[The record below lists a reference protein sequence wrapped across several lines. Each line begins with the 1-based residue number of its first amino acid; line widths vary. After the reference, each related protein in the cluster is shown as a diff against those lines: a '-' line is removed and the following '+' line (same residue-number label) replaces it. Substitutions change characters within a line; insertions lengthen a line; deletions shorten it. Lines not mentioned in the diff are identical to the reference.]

1 MEKLGIFRNALKQ
14 FDKAADLMNLSSDIK
29 ELLATPKRELI
40 VNFPVRMDDG
50 SIRVFRGYRVQHNV
64 ARGPAKGGIRF
75 HPDTGLDEVRALAF
89 WMTWKCAVV
98 GLPFGGA
105 KGGVKVDPSTLSVGE
120 IERLCRRYFS
130 EIQPIIGPDADIPA
144 PDVNTNAQIMAWFM
158 DTYSMNKEY
167 PALGVV
173 TGKPL
178 EIGGS
183 AGRNEA
189 TGRGIR
195 IIAEEVMNY
204 LGKNIKGITAAVQG
218 FGNVGS
224 FAALLLSEECNVK
237 IVAVSDVTGG
247 IYDPEGL
254 NIKELIEYRD
264 KNHGVIEGYPKGE
277 KITNEELLE
286 LDVDILVPAA
296 LENVITD
303 KNADKVRAKIIIEGA
318 NGPVTAEADEI
329 LHEKGII
336 TVPDILANAG
346 GVTVSYFEW
355 VQDLQWYFWD
365 IEDVRRA
372 LSRIMKKAFY
382 DVVKVKEQYNT
393 DFRTAAYIVAIDRV
407 YSATKLRGIYP

>member
-1 MEKLGIFRNALKQ
+1 MEKMSIFQNALKQ
-14 FDKAADLMNLSSDIK
+14 FDKAADLMKLAPDVR
-29 ELLATPKRELI
+29 ELLTTPKRELI

-50 SIRVFRGYRVQHNV
+50 SIKVFRGYRVQHNV
-64 ARGPAKGGIRF
+64 SRGPAKGGVRF
-75 HPDTGLDEVRALAF
+75 HPDTTLDEVRALAF

-105 KGGVKVDPSTLSVGE
+105 KGGVKIDPKQFSVGE
-120 IERLCRRYFS
+120 LERVCRRYFS
-130 EIQPIIGPDADIPA
+130 EIQPIIGPDLDIPA
-144 PDVNTNAQIMAWFM
+144 PDVNTNSQIMAWFM

-167 PALGVV
+167 TALGVV

-195 IIAEEVMNY
+195 IIAEEIMNY
-204 LGKNIKGITAAVQG
+204 LGKDLKGISVAVQG

-224 FAALLLSEECNVK
+224 FAALLLSEECNAKV
-237 IVAVSDVTGG
+237 VAVSDITGA

-254 NIKELIEYRD
+254 NIKELVKYRD
-264 KNHGVIEGYPKGE
+264 QNRGVIEGYPKGQ
-277 KITNEELLE
+277 KITNEDLLE
-286 LDVDILVPAA
+286 LDVDVLIPAA
-296 LENVITD
+296 LEGVVTE
-303 KNADKVRAKIIIEGA
+303 KNADRVKAKIIIEGA
-318 NGPVTAEADEI
+318 NGPITSEADDI
-329 LHEKGII
+329 LNKKGII
-336 TVPDILANAG
+336 VIPDILANAG

-365 IEDVRRA
+365 IEDVRKA
-372 LSRIMKKAFY
+372 LARILKKAFY
-382 DVVKVKEQYNT
+382 DVTKVKESYNT
-393 DFRTAAYIVAIDRV
+393 DFRTAAYMVAIDRV

>member
-1 MEKLGIFRNALKQ
+1 MVKMSIFQNALKQ
-14 FDKAADLMNLSSDIK
+14 FDKAANLMKLAPDVR
-29 ELLATPKRELI
+29 ELLTTPKRELI

-50 SIRVFRGYRVQHNV
+50 SIKVFRGYRVQHNV
-64 ARGPAKGGIRF
+64 TRGPAKGGIRF
-75 HPDTGLDEVRALAF
+75 HPDTTLDEVRALAF

-105 KGGVKVDPSTLSVGE
+105 KGGVKVDPSQLSVGE
-120 IERLCRRYFS
+120 LERLCRRYFS

-144 PDVNTNAQIMAWFM
+144 PDVNTNSQIMAWFM

-195 IIAEEVMNY
+195 IIAEEIMNY
-204 LGKNIKGITAAVQG
+204 LGRDIKGVTAAVQG

-224 FAALLLSEECNVK
+224 FSALLMSEECNIKV
-237 IVAVSDVTGG
+237 VAVSDVTGA

-264 KNHGVIEGYPKGE
+264 QNHGVIEGYPKGQ
-277 KITNEELLE
+277 KITNEDLLE

-296 LENVITD
+296 LEGVITEE
-303 KNADKVRAKIIIEGA
+303 NADKIKAKIILEGA
-318 NGPVTAEADEI
+318 NGPITSEADDI
-329 LHEKGII
+329 LNKKGTIVI
-336 TVPDILANAG
+336 PDILANAG

-372 LSRIMKKAFY
+372 LARILKKAFY
-382 DVVKVKEQYNT
+382 DVVKVKEEYNT
-393 DFRTAAYIVAIDRV
+393 DFRTAAYMVAIDRV

>member
-1 MEKLGIFRNALKQ
+1 MEKLGIFQNALKQ
-14 FDKAADLMNLSSDIK
+14 FDKAAELLKLSPDIK
-29 ELLATPKRELI
+29 ELLTTPKRELI

-50 SIRVFRGYRVQHNV
+50 SIKVFRGYRVQHNV

-75 HPDTGLDEVRALAF
+75 HPDTNLDEVRALAF

-105 KGGVKVDPSTLSVGE
+105 KGGVKVDPTTLSAGE
-120 IERLCRRYFS
+120 LERLCRRYFS
-130 EIQPIIGPDADIPA
+130 EIQPIIGPEADIPA
-144 PDVNTNAQIMAWFM
+144 PDVNTNSQIMAWFM

-195 IIAEEVMNY
+195 IIAEEIMNY
-204 LGKNIKGITAAVQG
+204 LGKNIKNTTAAVQG

-237 IVAVSDVTGG
+237 VVAVSDVTGA

-264 KNHGVIEGYPKGE
+264 KNKGVIAGYPKGQ
-277 KITNEELLE
+277 KISNEELLE

-296 LENVITD
+296 LENVITAE
-303 KNADKVRAKIIIEGA
+303 NADRVKAKIIIEGA

-329 LHEKGII
+329 LNKKGII
-336 TVPDILANAG
+336 VVPDILANAG

-372 LSRIMKKAFY
+372 LAKIMKKAFY
-382 DVVKVKEQYNT
+382 DVAKVREQYNT
-393 DFRTAAYIVAIDRV
+393 DFRTAAYIVGIDRV
-407 YSATKLRGIYP
+407 YSATRLRGIYP

>member
-1 MEKLGIFRNALKQ
+1 MEKLSIFQNALKQ
-14 FDKAADLMNLSSDIK
+14 FDKAAELLKLSPDIK
-29 ELLATPKRELI
+29 ELLTTPKRELI

-50 SIRVFRGYRVQHNV
+50 SIKVFRGYRVQHNV

-75 HPDTGLDEVRALAF
+75 HPDTTLDEVRALAF

-105 KGGVKVDPSTLSVGE
+105 KGGVKVDPSTLSAGE
-120 IERLCRRYFS
+120 LERLCRRYFS
-130 EIQPIIGPDADIPA
+130 EIQPIIGPEADIPA
-144 PDVNTNAQIMAWFM
+144 PDVNTNSQIMAWFM

-195 IIAEEVMNY
+195 IIAEEIMNY
-204 LGKNIKGITAAVQG
+204 LGKSVKNTTAAVQG

-237 IVAVSDVTGG
+237 VVAVSDVTGA

-264 KNHGVIEGYPKGE
+264 NNKGVIAGYPKGQ
-277 KITNEELLE
+277 KISNEELLE

-303 KNADKVRAKIIIEGA
+303 KNADRVKAKIIIEGA

-329 LHEKGII
+329 LNKKGII
-336 TVPDILANAG
+336 VVPDILANAG

-372 LSRIMKKAFY
+372 LAKIMKKAFY
-382 DVVKVKEQYNT
+382 DVAKVREQYNT
-393 DFRTAAYIVAIDRV
+393 DFRTAAYIVGIDRV